1 MLSPIRARRPVALA
15 VLLAVL
21 AAGCAPAIERP
32 RSGALPGTEY
42 PTPTAGVPPTLTT
55 ASDPRFRGL
64 PSPSPGLAA
73 SPSAVPSP
81 VAAGRPPIVLG
92 LAPANGGAVGA
103 GAPVAV
109 SAGLV
114 GRENDLAA
122 ASLFVDG
129 AEVPA
134 SVERADPRRWTI
146 RATLPLAAGQHSAR
160 VLVEDAARVRAGF
173 TWRFYVGTPPPP
185 ATPKP
190 AATPAATTAPEQ
202 EPAPPAAEE
211 PTPGPAAPPAPAAQ
225 PTPPPARPAPT
236 RPPRPQDG

>member
-1 MLSPIRARRPVALA
+1 MPLPVRPCQPIVALA
-15 VLLAVL
+15 VLLAILV
-21 AAGCAPAIERP
+21 AGCAPAIERP
-32 RSGALPGTEY
+32 RSGALPGVEF
-42 PTPTAGVPPTLTT
+42 PTPTAGVPPTLTI
-55 ASDPRFRGL
+55 AGDPRFRGL
-64 PSPSPGLAA
+64 PSPSPGVAA

-92 LAPANGGAVGA
+92 LVPANGGAVGA
-103 GAPVAV
+103 GGPVAV

-114 GRENDLAA
+114 GRENDLAT

-146 RATLPLAAGQHSAR
+146 RATLPLPAGQHSAR

-185 ATPKP
+185 PAPAP

-202 EPAPPAAEE
+202 EAAPPAADE
-211 PTPGPAAPPAPAAQ
+211 PTPSPATPAVQ
-225 PTPPPARPAPT
+225 PTPRPARPAPT